1 MRANDHLQTE
11 LRRNEVTKVGNMRT
25 RRITDEHSRGKVYD
39 LGSVFLHLF
48 RSGFDVPTWAPVAR
62 GKSNELNL
70 VVLVHAECPF
80 LAVQRTEAFS
90 TGAGMVAMTND
101 DSDPGFLAHDVVLS
115 VLIVHSL
122 EISCYGS
129 NGLQS
134 RHQSYRWTS
143 MQSFFMIDD
152 CATDDFLDCIINIL
166 GVGNDWLDL

>member
-1 MRANDHLQTE
+1 MRANDHLQAIF
-11 LRRNEVTKVGNMRT
+11 RRDEIPKTGNMRA
-25 RRITDEHSRGKVYD
+25 RGIPDEHSRGKVYD

-48 RSGFDVPTWAPVAR
+48 RGGFYVPTRTAITC

-122 EISCYGS
+122 EISWYGS